1 MRKKW
6 SQLAMVMLVVI
17 LGATGLAACA
27 ANEEPAK
34 KASPTASGASTE
46 PSATNAVEERGKFRM
61 FASDFNTEYPATP
74 SMQIPAIK
82 YMGDQTNTDIDLVFI
97 PHGQY
102 LDQLRI
108 KFASG
113 DIPDVYQAFGIADA
127 EPIQN
132 DLALELNDLLD
143 QYGPNLKK
151 NVPQSAW
158 DAVTINGK
166 IMAIPTPALRNAP
179 AERVLFVRK
188 DWMDKL
194 DLEIPK
200 TSDELLTVLRAFKE
214 QDPNGNGK
222 PDEIPFTARENFT
235 WLDNITGMWG
245 INLSS
250 FSVYNDEVIPSFIH
264 PNTKKALE
272 YLRTL
277 YEEKLIDSEFM
288 TNTSTIWS
296 QKILSDRV
304 GMLNHNPTNGGIWYR
319 DLRKSIPEN
328 PDVDMMAI
336 PTPVGTGYSGPVGRV
351 EQPVYKAFI
360 LFKQSKNAETVVKFF
375 DWLATEEG
383 NAYAAYGAEGQALT
397 REGNDWIY
405 TKEKEKEYQERWR
418 NAIFNN
424 VELDSVI
431 TMVKQDEVIYAHEKQ
446 AVEVAKQE
454 GIPNPLAA
462 MPMPQSLLS
471 QSELG
476 RGGSLFQEAAA
487 KIVVGA
493 KAVDSFDE
501 FVDTWKKQG
510 GDKIIKEAT
519 EWYNQNVKSTA
530 N

>member
-1 MRKKW
+1 M
-6 SQLAMVMLVVI
+6 LLVVI
-17 LGATGLAACA
+17 LGAAGLTACA
-27 ANEEPAK
+27 ANKEPARE
-34 KASPTASGASTE
+34 ASPAASGVSAE
-46 PSATNAVEERGKFRM
+46 PSATQAVEERGKFRM
-61 FASDFNTEYPATP
+61 FASDFNTQYPAVS

-82 YMGDQTNTDIDLVFI
+82 HMGDQTNTDIDLVFI

-127 EPIQN
+127 EAIQN
-132 DLALELNDLLD
+132 GLALELDDLLD

-188 DWMDKL
+188 DWMEKL
-194 DLEIPK
+194 NLEIPK
-200 TSDELLTVLRAFKE
+200 TSDELLAVLRAFKE
-214 QDPNGNGK
+214 GDPNGNGT
-222 PDEIPFTARENFT
+222 PDEIPFTSREKFT
-235 WLDNITGMWG
+235 WMENITGMWG
-245 INLSS
+245 VNLSS

-272 YLRTL
+272 FLRTL

-288 TNTSTIWS
+288 TNTSTIWI
-296 QKILSDRV
+296 QKIQSDRV
-304 GMLNHNPTNGGIWYR
+304 GMWDHNPTNGGVWYR
-319 DLRKSIPEN
+319 DVRKSLPDN
-328 PDVDMMAI
+328 PDVDVIAI

-351 EQPVYKAFI
+351 EQPVNKAFI
-360 LFKQSKNAETVVKFF
+360 IFKQSKNAESVVKFF

-397 REGNDWIY
+397 REGNDLIY
-405 TKEKEKEYQERWR
+405 TKEKEKEYQEAWR

-424 VELDSVI
+424 VELDSVMD
-431 TMVKQDEVIYAHEKQ
+431 MVQKDEVIEAHAKQ
-446 AVEVAKQE
+446 AVEIARQE

-462 MPMPQSLLS
+462 MPIPQSLLS

-476 RGGSLFQEAAA
+476 RAGSLFQEAAA
-487 KIVVGA
+487 KIVVGE
-493 KAVDSFDE
+493 KPVDYFDE
-501 FVDTWKKQG
+501 FVATWKKQG